1 MLAPAWGPMGAECV
15 SSIHAFE
22 GKEPQIAADAWVHS
36 SALVIGDV
44 SLGAGSSIWPQC
56 VVRGDIHRIEIGRAT
71 NIQDG
76 SILHVSH
83 DSRFMPGG
91 APILI
96 HDRVTVGHQV
106 VLHGCEIQEGCL
118 VGIGARV
125 LDRAVLKPR
134 TLLGA
139 GALVTPGQVLEGGY
153 LWLGAPA
160 RRARPLT
167 DRELEYLDYVADNYL
182 RLAARYRSGSSSAS
196 AGG

>member
-1 MLAPAWGPMGAECV
+1 MAKLE
-15 SSIHAFE
+15 AFD
-22 GKEPQIAADAWVHS
+22 GKVPQIAADAWAHQTAV
-36 SALVIGDV
+36 VIGDV
-44 SLGAGSSIWPQC
+44 TLGARSSVWPMC
-56 VVRGDIHRIEIGRAT
+56 VLRGDIHRIEIGAET

-91 APILI
+91 APLII
-96 HDRVTVGHQV
+96 HDAVTVGHQV
-106 VLHGCEIQEGCL
+106 VLHGCEIQDHCL

-134 TLLGA
+134 TMLGA

-167 DRELEYLDYVADNYL
+167 DTEQEYLDYVAANYV
-182 RLAARYRSGSSSAS
+182 RLS
-196 AGG
+196 AGYRAERVGAAH

>member
-1 MLAPAWGPMGAECV
+1 MTEIR
-15 SSIHAFE
+15 SFE
-22 GKEPQIAADAWVHS
+22 GKQPRIAADAWIHP
-36 SALVIGDV
+36 SAVVIGDV
-44 SLGAGSSIWPQC
+44 HLGPGSSIWPLC
-56 VVRGDIHRIEIGRAT
+56 VVRGDIHRIEIGTET

-106 VLHGCEIQEGCL
+106 VLHGCEIQHHCL

-125 LDRAVLKPR
+125 LDRALLEPW
-134 TLLGA
+134 TMLGA

-153 LWLGAPA
+153 LWLGTPA
-160 RRARPLT
+160 RRARTLT
-167 DRELEYLDYVADNYL
+167 DRELEYLDYVAGNYV
-182 RLAARYRSGSSSAS
+182 RLTQAYRAEQEAAP
-196 AGG
+196 